1 MDAVAH
7 AAGWHAGFLAVLP
20 AVQTHA
26 RIQFRR
32 LPASER
38 EESVQEAVASACVSY
53 RLLAARGRL
62 RDARPGTI
70 SDFAVKHVRS
80 GRHVGG
86 SQDGARDV
94 MSPALCRRRGV
105 CVVSYDANPCGTGGE
120 GWKQLLV
127 SSRRD
132 CVADLAA
139 FRVDFAQWLNT
150 LTRRDRG
157 IIAAF
162 AEGETTSAV
171 AGCFSVSAARVS
183 QLRRRYEQLWNVF
196 HGETSTHDFRQSD
209 RQRL

>member
-1 MDAVAH
+1 MSAVAP

-32 LPASER
+32 LPASQR
-38 EESVQEAVASACVSY
+38 EESVQEALASACVSY

-70 SDFAVKHVRS
+70 ADFAVKHVRS

-105 CVVSYDANPCGTGGE
+105 RVVSYDATPCGTGGG
-120 GWKQLLV
+120 GWRQLAA
-127 SSRRD
+127 SGRRD
-132 CVADLAA
+132 CVPDLAA
-139 FRVDFAQWLNT
+139 FRVDFARWLDT
-150 LTRRDRG
+150 LTDRDRG
-157 IIAAF
+157 VIAAF

-171 AGCFSVSAARVS
+171 AGRFGVSAARVS
-183 QLRRRYEQLWNVF
+183 QLRRRYELLWYAF
-196 HGETSTHDFRQSD
+196 HGEASLHDFRHLD
-209 RQRL
+209 RRRL